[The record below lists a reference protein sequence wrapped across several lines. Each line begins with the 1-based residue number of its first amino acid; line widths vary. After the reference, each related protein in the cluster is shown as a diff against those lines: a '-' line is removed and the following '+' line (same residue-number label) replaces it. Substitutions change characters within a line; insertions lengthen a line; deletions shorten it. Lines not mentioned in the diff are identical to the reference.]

1 MIVFPI
7 LNFVLPL
14 MLTSFLFVNS
24 QGCIDCENLNK
35 TESVK
40 NKQFENY
47 NEEESRLEKNFI
59 NQEELEL
66 QKNKRNVY

>member
-1 MIVFPI
+1 
-7 LNFVLPL
+7 

-24 QGCIDCENLNK
+24 QGCIDCEDLNK

-47 NEEESRLEKNFI
+47 NLEESRLEKNFI
-59 NQEELEL
+59 NQEEIEL
-66 QKNKRNVY
+66 QKN

>member
-1 MIVFPI
+1 MVVFPI

-24 QGCIDCENLNK
+24 QGCIDCEDLNK

-47 NEEESRLEKNFI
+47 NLEESRLEKNFI
-59 NQEELEL
+59 NQEEIEL
-66 QKNKRNVY
+66 QKN

>member
-1 MIVFPI
+1 MVVFPI

-24 QGCIDCENLNK
+24 QGCIDCEDLNK

-47 NEEESRLEKNFI
+47 NVEESRLEKNFI
-59 NQEELEL
+59 NQEEIEL